1 MTLLRNLS
9 IRKKIILLIV
19 FNILLLVGVSTYGFY
34 NMNQLASHADEMY
47 NDRTIPIEWLSAVRN
62 QISRNDAYSLEI
74 LLSTDSSTKDQ
85 LNQQIADGS
94 AKNDE
99 LLALY
104 DKRKMEPKE
113 RELMDRLKATLKVVN
128 DERKK
133 VIGMTMENKNAEA
146 YQYYLSNVSKL
157 RADLNQIL
165 DELIQVN
172 VEIAEQ
178 LSKDSNRDYELTVNI
193 SIGLTLV
200 VVLLSMGFGM
210 IISRVIVNPIRAMRG
225 LMEKVEQGDLSVTGD
240 YHFKDEIGQLNYT
253 FNGMVDGLRKLVEQ
267 VKEKSLSLSASSEQ
281 LSASAEQTSRAS
293 EEITTTIANIAVGT
307 DNQVQSIESGRNVL
321 QEINTV
327 IENIAK
333 NAENVNRQAHD
344 AAVTATEGNRSIQST
359 IEQMNSIIQ
368 TMTSLAKVIKELGER
383 SQHIGSIVEVIRDIA
398 GQTNLLA
405 LNAAIESARAG
416 EHGRG
421 FAVVADEVRKLA
433 EQSTASAGQIGEY
446 IQMIQTDIQ
455 NAVNTM
461 ETGMEEVGEGARVVN
476 VAGESFKQIESSV
489 SEVAEQIQYVS
500 VSSSEMVSSTRL
512 TDMITGIAE
521 VAVSNASGTQQASAA
536 TEEQLAIM
544 EEITSSSQALSKMAE
559 EMQILISRF
568 KV

>member
-1 MTLLRNLS
+1 MDWLRNFS

-19 FNILLLVGVSTYGFY
+19 FNILLLIGVSSYGFY
-34 NMNQLASHADEMY
+34 NMNQLASNADEMY
-47 NDRTIPIEWLSAVRN
+47 NDRTKPIEWLSAVRY

-74 LLSTDSSTKDQ
+74 LLSTDLSAKER
-85 LNQQIADGS
+85 LNQQIADGT
-94 AKNDE
+94 AKNNE
-99 LLALY
+99 HLTLY
-104 DKRKMEPKE
+104 DQTKMNQKE
-113 RELMDRLKATLKVVN
+113 RELMDRLKATAKVVT

-133 VIGMTMENKNAEA
+133 VIDLAMENKNAEA
-146 YQYYLSNVSKL
+146 YQYYLDHVSKL
-157 RADLNQIL
+157 RADLTQIL

-172 VEIAEQ
+172 SEIAEQ
-178 LSKDSNRDYELTVNI
+178 LSKDSHQDYEWTRDI
-193 SIGLTLV
+193 SVGLTLV

-210 IISRVIVNPIRAMRG
+210 IISRVIVNPIRNMRE
-225 LMEKVEQGDLSVTGD
+225 LMAKVEQGDLSVRGH
-240 YHFKDEIGQLNYT
+240 YHFKDEIGQLNHT
-253 FNGMVDGLRKLVEQ
+253 FNGMVDGLRTLVEQ
-267 VKEKSLSLSASSEQ
+267 VKEKSLSLSASSEE

-293 EEITTTIANIAVGT
+293 EEIATTIASIAVGT
-307 DNQVQSIESGRNVL
+307 DNQVQNIDSGRKVL
-321 QEINTV
+321 QEINTI

-333 NAENVNRQAHD
+333 NAQNVNRQAHD
-344 AAVTATEGNRSIQST
+344 AAYTATEGNRSIQLT

-368 TMTSLAKVIKELGER
+368 IMTSLADVIKGLGER

-433 EQSTASAGQIGEY
+433 EQSTASAGKIGEY
-446 IQMIQTDIQ
+446 IQIIQADIQ

-476 VAGESFKQIESSV
+476 EAGESFKRIETSV

-500 VSSSEMVSSTRL
+500 VSSSEMVTSTRL
-512 TDMITGIAE
+512 TDMIQGIAE

-544 EEITSSSQALSKMAE
+544 EEISSSSQALSKMAE